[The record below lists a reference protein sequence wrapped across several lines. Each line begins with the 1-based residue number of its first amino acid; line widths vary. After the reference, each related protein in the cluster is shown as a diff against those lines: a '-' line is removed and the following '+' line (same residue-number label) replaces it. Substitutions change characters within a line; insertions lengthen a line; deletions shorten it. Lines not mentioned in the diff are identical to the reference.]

1 MANAIVQHIT
11 KESIGKAIAQAR
23 IECANSRRWL
33 NAVNRAAVELLV
45 SHWQFDGETLRI
57 ESATAPGTRYTVDK
71 LGCSCPAGHVDKPCK
86 HRAAWRLLLKSAEIA
101 QQAQPRTPKHSAEDA
116 QRIQDD
122 ANALLFD

>member
-23 IECANSRRWL
+23 IECATSRRWL

-57 ESATAPGTRYTVDK
+57 ESATTPGTRYTVDEK
-71 LGCSCPAGHVDKPCK
+71 GCNCSAAKADKPCK
-86 HRAAWRLLLKSAEIA
+86 HRAAWRLLIKAAEIHAHAAALKS
-101 QQAQPRTPKHSAEDA
+101 TPASWM
-116 QRIQDD
+116 RLLSC
-122 ANALLFD
+122 ANCQ

>member
-23 IECANSRRWL
+23 IDCQHSRRWL

-45 SHWQFDGETLRI
+45 SHFQFDGEILSI
-57 ESATAPGTRYTVDK
+57 ESATAPGTRYHVDAH
-71 LGCSCPAGHVDKPCK
+71 GCSCPAGHAGKPCK

-101 QQAQPRTPKHSAEDA
+101 
-116 QRIQDD
+116 
-122 ANALLFD
+122 